1 MNHPP
6 AKALKDFDALMTP
19 TRTFDEQDTALLTK
33 LGLSSANLQ
42 LWEETSLGQ
51 VTLPHNIQVSVRA
64 TVTPATFFKFDFYFQ
79 DTQKRYRADT
89 GSGDF
94 RTYWRMAK
102 RFAKEK
108 RDRQDPLFEITEGT
122 SEKATY

>member
-1 MNHPP
+1 MNQLE
-6 AKALKDFDALMTP
+6 KAIKAFDDLMTP
-19 TRTFDEQDTALLTK
+19 DRTFDEQDTALLTK

-42 LWEETSLGQ
+42 LWVETSLGQ
-51 VTLPHNIQVSVRA
+51 VTLRHNVQISVSA
-64 TVTPATFFKFDFYFQ
+64 TITPATFFKFDFYFQ
-79 DTQKRYRADT
+79 DTQKRYRVES

-108 RDRQDPLFEITEGT
+108 RDRKDPLFEITEVV
-122 SEKATY
+122 SAH